1 MAITTCGYDRVKMAE
16 HFTIPQ
22 LEAMLHGLRDD
33 PDNRAT
39 KPGIHLF
46 NKKTYTRIDNIT
58 WAITYKMKTKGT

>member
-1 MAITTCGYDRVKMAE
+1 MADNLTVA
-16 HFTIPQ
+16 Q
-22 LEAMLHGLRDD
+22 LEDMLQALRDD

-46 NKKTYTRIDNIT
+46 NKKTDKRIDNVT